1 MENSIEPLI
10 SADFITVKAET
21 TVANAI
27 ERMATDNK
35 SEAYIEKETGAF
47 YGKVYLSSL
56 VSIKTEDLLS
66 TYVDD
71 KPIFLNSDASLQ
83 QAIEVASDFIGEAI
97 PVLDQSDNTLM
108 GVISEGDIF
117 KAYLK
122 LQTQIIDLE
131 HKD

>member
-1 MENSIEPLI
+1 
-10 SADFITVKAET
+10 
-21 TVANAI
+21 
-27 ERMATDNK
+27 MATDNK
-35 SEAYIEKETGAF
+35 SEAYIERETGAF
-47 YGKVYLSSL
+47 SGKVYLSSL
-56 VSIKTEDLLS
+56 VSLKPEDLLNQ
-66 TYVDD
+66 YVDD

-83 QAIEVASDFIGEAI
+83 QAIEVASDFIGESI
-97 PVLDQSDNTLM
+97 PVLDRSDNTLM